1 MSSDSVLM
9 ISPYS
14 APSHPL
20 FDTPDSLSIIC
31 HPLFDTPDP
40 LLTVWGLLC
49 IHESENL
56 ASNSSFWDKGNAVL
70 ILGLKQT
77 RILMRKLHVRLAL
90 MLTVTFECLKTEFCR
105 RSTWSGWKTGTFN
118 SRVLLSLFILS
129 PAWQDYFTPCGRFG
143 RLLVASLQITNVL
156 LIKKY
161 PPSKQKCFINLTK
174 TWNIVDS

>member
-1 MSSDSVLM
+1 VRRAIHFLTHLTHFRSFVIHFLTHLTHFWPFEDCYVFMKVR
-9 ISPYS
+9 ISPRI
-14 APSHPL
+14 HL
-20 FDTPDSLSIIC
+20 FGIKETQFLS
-31 HPLFDTPDP
+31 
-40 LLTVWGLLC
+40 W
-49 IHESENL
+49 
-56 ASNSSFWDKGNAVL
+56 
-70 ILGLKQT
+70 GLKQT

-118 SRVLLSLFILS
+118 SRVLLPLFILR

-161 PPSKQKCFINLTK
+161 PPPFLFLL
-174 TWNIVDS
+174 